1 MKLYCCIS
9 LETLNI
15 SIYLTHYFTIFLHA
29 YTSLYHHREERV
41 VRRPQPEPTTT
52 RAMISHIASND
63 LAYCHIRSCTCKS
76 FTDARAATPLWDR
89 FPHSCVCVCVCVR
102 VPMRARARAMISQSA
117 MFDLVHVR
125 VHRRP
130 RSNTSM
136 GQISTR
142 TCVCVCVSMRACAH
156 PGTCIAYTTK

>member
-1 MKLYCCIS
+1 MLAQVGCSIIVVATSRYMNVYMEVYMKLYCCIS

-29 YTSLYHHREERV
+29 YTSLYHHLFISLSIYIYIWRYREERV

-89 FPHSCVCVCVCVR
+89 FPHSCVCVCV
-102 VPMRARARAMISQSA
+102 
-117 MFDLVHVR
+117 F
-125 VHRRP
+125 
-130 RSNTSM
+130 
-136 GQISTR
+136 
-142 TCVCVCVSMRACAH
+142 VCVCQCEREREQ
-156 PGTCIAYTTK
+156 